1 MLVRSF
7 RGSNDWDETND
18 EEETVMLSI
27 DEIKDCFEMLD
38 SGNDI
43 SFNGFPVAQRTEE
56 DEVILKTLVNACLQ
70 IQDGSNVGMYKD
82 DPTPKELKYN
92 FNNVWHLEKFEGF
105 TWDRWVLSFEG
116 HEVFAMQERM
126 DDYYVSL
133 CEFDCDR
140 QVLGLFLKYAVDH
153 KKRFG

>member
-1 MLVRSF
+1 MKLKVDE
-7 RGSNDWDETND
+7 SNDRRMTI
-18 EEETVMLSI
+18 MLLM
-27 DEIKDCFEMLD
+27 DEIKEYAEILD
-38 SGNDI
+38 RRSDI
-43 SFNGFPVAQRTEE
+43 TFNSYLVTPRTEE
-56 DEVILKTLVNACLQ
+56 DEAILKAPVNAC
-70 IQDGSNVGMYKD
+70 IQVKDGSNVGMYKD
-82 DPTPKELKYN
+82 DPTPIELKYN
-92 FNNVWHLEKFEGF
+92 FNNVWHLEKFEGS
-105 TWDRWVLSFEG
+105 TWNRWVLSFEG